1 MKYLFLFLLIIS
13 TDPIEI
19 ARVNAIKREAEKAF
33 LNKDFTTAIEKYKIL
48 KDSFLIDDDKIN
60 LNMGHAYTQI
70 NDTANARSSYS
81 EASMSTDPKA
91 KSIAYQQLGV
101 LSKNPQTYKES
112 LQYLKSALKAD
123 PSNSDARYDYEVV
136 KKLLDQQQKQQ
147 QNQDDQ
153 NKKDQNKKD
162 QNKEEQEQN
171 EEQNQDQQNQENKEN
186 QENKDQ
192 QNEQDQQD
200 QQNQEEKENEES
212 KEQKEQSEEQKSEE
226 QKKKEQEMAT
236 KKKLEEMNI
245 SEEKAKMILEAM
257 RNAEIQYLQ
266 QQKRKATEK
275 PKSGKPDW

>member
-153 NKKDQNKKD
+153 NKKDQNK
-162 QNKEEQEQN
+162 EEQEQN

>member
-33 LNKDFTTAIEKYKIL
+33 LNKDFTTSIEKYKIL

-70 NDTANARSSYS
+70 NDTANARSLYS
-81 EASMSTDPKA
+81 EASMSSDPKT

-101 LSKNPQTYKES
+101 LSKNPQSYKES

-153 NKKDQNKKD
+153 NKKDQNKED
-162 QNKEEQEQN
+162 QEQN
-171 EEQNQDQQNQENKEN
+171 EEQNQDQQNQENKENQEN

-200 QQNQEEKENEES
+200 QQNQEEKENEEN
-212 KEQKEQSEEQKSEE
+212 KEQQEQSEEQKSEE